1 MFGWRDRVEN
11 IGKVDVLGRVAWGDH
26 RPKPWVYPNRAVW
39 VGKLSPTEL
48 VIPEGVMR
56 QMRDGLAYARGN
68 RPVFLMLLSFAA
80 IACTALME
88 LAPSI
93 AATVLDGDLKTL
105 SWMMSSFAVG
115 ALSAGIFIARWS
127 TWPERLTIITTL
139 TGSALS
145 LVGYGA
151 CGYLVIALASAVL
164 LGFAVAA
171 NNICVNSAIQMHS
184 EPQYRGRI
192 TGLYNM
198 VFKGGPA
205 VGAAIF
211 GWLAQ
216 ITNVPLASLAAA
228 VVLAALTLMILNQ
241 ATVKSARKAYAV
253 PPENSCGPKT
263 DSCGKGD
270 ESAASCPT
278 GWTGRSLR
286 RRGRSVLG

>member
-1 MFGWRDRVEN
+1 MQPLRQRPRFQPDPRHPSLQPAEEPDKGLRLARHFCLAHDLAEAIHHAHAAVFQRHVDPGEILHHCAPCCLEPTNSDSASHHHSGGQSPRRGFWRRPITASSNSSDFGLRAPLKVRGTGRVFGWRDRVEN

-80 IACTALME
+80 IACTARGIME

-145 LVGYGA
+145 L
-151 CGYLVIALASAVL
+151 
-164 LGFAVAA
+164 
-171 NNICVNSAIQMHS
+171 
-184 EPQYRGRI
+184 
-192 TGLYNM
+192 
-198 VFKGGPA
+198 
-205 VGAAIF
+205 
-211 GWLAQ
+211 
-216 ITNVPLASLAAA
+216 
-228 VVLAALTLMILNQ
+228 
-241 ATVKSARKAYAV
+241 
-253 PPENSCGPKT
+253 
-263 DSCGKGD
+263 
-270 ESAASCPT
+270 
-278 GWTGRSLR
+278 
-286 RRGRSVLG
+286 